1 MRKFWTAAVAAGLF
15 LAGISVS
22 AHAAIKGDYVE
33 VRSADVYT
41 GPCFANA
48 EVGLEG
54 KQAILAWRV
63 SQGSW
68 QGVSLDGLS
77 VVAVVQAN
85 ATLGDPYHDPY
96 PAKSILIV
104 DERAN
109 TEQVQALVQ
118 FAKSAA
124 GPLTSNAIRVMRA
137 PIQIQV
143 GEGASH
149 GSAKMVAGNIA
160 RVETRSLCHGD
171 HICGNESVY
180 YPPLTKVAHAMP
192 AYTLTESFNG
202 QGLGTVW
209 NRMDTRSAFVGSFNL

>member
-1 MRKFWTAAVAAGLF
+1 MRKLWTAAVAACLF
-15 LAGISVS
+15 AAGISVS
-22 AHAAIKGDYVE
+22 AHGAIKGDYLD

-77 VVAVVQAN
+77 VVAVVQAS

-109 TEQVQALVQ
+109 TEQLQALVQ

-124 GPLTSNAIRVMRA
+124 
-137 PIQIQV
+137 
-143 GEGASH
+143 
-149 GSAKMVAGNIA
+149 
-160 RVETRSLCHGD
+160 
-171 HICGNESVY
+171 
-180 YPPLTKVAHAMP
+180 
-192 AYTLTESFNG
+192 
-202 QGLGTVW
+202 
-209 NRMDTRSAFVGSFNL
+209 